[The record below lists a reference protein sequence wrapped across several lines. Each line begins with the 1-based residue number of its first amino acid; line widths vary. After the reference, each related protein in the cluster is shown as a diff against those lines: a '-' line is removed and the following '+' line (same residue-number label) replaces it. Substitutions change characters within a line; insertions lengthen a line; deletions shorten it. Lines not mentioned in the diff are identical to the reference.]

1 MSPTM
6 ALSFNRLAPAHP
18 LAVHFKNTIQGTRYP
33 VFQGEHFLVHSQL
46 LKESHL
52 VHFPPP
58 TYMLKFSRYIRFI
71 SSYAHT
77 QSNSKSNI
85 KPMMFIAFAEH
96 IKVVMRIGTHMP
108 KDKYEHTHTAIP
120 GQPDISIA
128 KSLALNQAY
137 PQAYPKGAHGVRT
150 PFGSRNSAIHN
161 EYCIFATFF
170 IIKRAKTFI
179 AKHTFQFYNSH
190 AAAAALTNIFIHS
203 SIVACTKQ
211 TMPPTNGQHR

>member
-1 MSPTM
+1 M

-18 LAVHFKNTIQGTRYP
+18 LVIHFKNTIQGTRYP

-71 SSYAHT
+71 SSCAHT
-77 QSNSKSNI
+77 KASINSNKNQRCSLRLLNTSR
-85 KPMMFIAFAEH
+85 F
-96 IKVVMRIGTHMP
+96 VMQIHTHMP
-108 KDKYEHTHTAIP
+108 RDKYEHTHTAIP
-120 GQPDISIA
+120 GQPNIGIA
-128 KSLALNQAY
+128 KSLTLNQAY

-161 EYCIFATFF
+161 EYCILLHSSSSSELRHSLQSTFF
-170 IIKRAKTFI
+170 NFTIRMR
-179 AKHTFQFYNSH
+179 QQQ
-190 AAAAALTNIFIHS
+190 L
-203 SIVACTKQ
+203 
-211 TMPPTNGQHR
+211 